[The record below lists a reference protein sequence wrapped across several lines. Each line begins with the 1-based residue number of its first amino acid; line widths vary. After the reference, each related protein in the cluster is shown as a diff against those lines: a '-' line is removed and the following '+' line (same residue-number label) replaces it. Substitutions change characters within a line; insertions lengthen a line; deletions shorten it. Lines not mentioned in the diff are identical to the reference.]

1 MALISVPAG
10 EVATVVTLLEMR
22 KRPPLRPLPP
32 SPLRLQPWRTPET
45 DTYRA
50 LFRRVGAP
58 WLWFSRLA
66 MDDDRLRA
74 TIRDPGVSIN
84 AVLDPRGIEIG
95 LIELDHRTPGE
106 CIIAFFALVPELAGK
121 GHGRW
126 MMAQALAFAWRPG
139 VERVSLQTCTLDHP
153 SALGFYRAQGFV
165 AVERRLETFPD
176 PRVTGLLPRDV
187 AAHVPLLEGSG
198 G

>member
-1 MALISVPAG
+1 MGLIPVPAG
-10 EVATVVTLLEMR
+10 EVATVVTVLEMR
-22 KRPPLRPLPP
+22 QRPPLRPLPP
-32 SPLRLQPWRTPET
+32 SPLRLQPWRTPGPE
-45 DTYRA
+45 TYRA

-66 MDDDRLRA
+66 MDDAKLGA
-74 TIRDPGVSIN
+74 TIHDPGVSIN

-126 MMAQALAFAWRPG
+126 MMAQALTFAWRPG
-139 VERVSLQTCTLDHP
+139 VNRVSLQTCTLDHP
-153 SALGFYRAQGFV
+153 SALGFYRKQGFV
-165 AVERRLETFPD
+165 PVERRMETFPD
-176 PRVTGLLPRDV
+176 PRVIGLLPRDV
-187 AAHVPLLEGSG
+187 AGHVPLLEA
-198 G
+198 